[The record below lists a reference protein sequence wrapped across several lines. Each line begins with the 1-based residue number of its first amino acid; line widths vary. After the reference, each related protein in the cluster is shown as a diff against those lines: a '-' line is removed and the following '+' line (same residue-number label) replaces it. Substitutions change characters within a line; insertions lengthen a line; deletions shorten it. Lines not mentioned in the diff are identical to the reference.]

1 MSDIATVSGPRASR
15 ITAAISPSRRKTA
28 RLTTSD
34 DPLRGLL
41 WLVTLMLT
49 LGMVVLL
56 GVFVYFARQQDL
68 TAVRASVTI
77 VRSGLEN
84 RERELARIVRDLA
97 WSDDS
102 VAHLVEFFDPAWAEA
117 AIGPMQVEENSIDAS
132 YVIDPENQTI
142 LAYRHGQRDNID
154 AFHALSGGLDELLS
168 SSRASP
174 RGALRAAAGVLMFE
188 GAPHLVVA
196 GAITTRTG
204 SISWTF
210 HARRWVIVLVRPLD
224 PAFVTRLGTD
234 LHINDLRLVGPDGV
248 TLAGSLPL
256 VSPDGP
262 VIGLL
267 TWSPE
272 LPARQLFI
280 GIGPIAAGIGV
291 VVMALYGL
299 FLLRS
304 RQVGI
309 LLARQAKVIE
319 HVHEGLILTDPFGI
333 ITGWNAGAAR
343 MFGYSR
349 AEVIG
354 RSAAMLLTTPA
365 SNSEVGAIVRSFD
378 EGRES
383 ADLELF
389 MCRKEGAAFPV
400 QLFLSPIR
408 DGGGKTV
415 GTIGYH
421 VDISARKQ
429 LEHRLEQLATIDE
442 LTGAYNR
449 RHLLQHGTVEMERA
463 RRFKRALSFLFI
475 DLDHFKAVNDRF
487 GHGFGDMVLS
497 TLAQTCR
504 NLLRPADMLVRY
516 GGEEFVV
523 VMPETSQEQAVLVA
537 SRLASR
543 VRETVYS
550 NEPPFRGLTISIGIT
565 TLRNSDE
572 TLEKILERA
581 DKAMYRAKELGRDR
595 IEVAA

>member
-1 MSDIATVSGPRASR
+1 MSDIATSSGPRASR
-15 ITAAISPSRRKTA
+15 ITTAISPSLHKTA
-28 RLTTSD
+28 RFTTSD

-41 WLVTLMLT
+41 WLATLMLT
-49 LGMVVLL
+49 LGIVAVMGVL
-56 GVFVYFARQQDL
+56 VYFARQQDL
-68 TAVRASVTI
+68 TAIRASVTI

-97 WSDDS
+97 WTDDAT
-102 VAHLVEFFDPAWAEA
+102 AHLVEFFDPIWAEA
-117 AIGPMQVEENSIDAS
+117 ALGPPQVEENSIDAS
-132 YVIDPENQTI
+132 FVIDPEDQTI
-142 LAYRHGQRDNID
+142 LAYRHGKRDDHD
-154 AFHALSGGLDELLS
+154 AFHALSGGLGELLS

-196 GAITTRTG
+196 AAITTRTG
-204 SISWTF
+204 SILWTF
-210 HARRWVIVLVRPLD
+210 HARRSVIVLVRPLD

-272 LPARQLFI
+272 LPARRLFI
-280 GIGPIAAGIGV
+280 GIAPIVAGVGFV
-291 VVMALYGL
+291 VIVLYGL

-309 LLARQAKVIE
+309 LLARQARVIE

-349 AEVIG
+349 AEIIG
-354 RSAAMLLTTPA
+354 RSAAALLATPG
-365 SNSEVGAIVRSFD
+365 SDVEIGAIVQSFD
-378 EGRES
+378 DGRES
-383 ADLELF
+383 ADLELL
-389 MCRKEGAAFPV
+389 MHRKGGDDFPV

-408 DGGGKTV
+408 DGAGKTA

-421 VDISARKQ
+421 VDISGRKQ
-429 LEHRLEQLATIDE
+429 LEKRLEQLATIDE
-442 LTGAYNR
+442 LTSAYNR
-449 RHLLQHGTVEMERA
+449 RHLLQHGPIEIERA

-487 GHGFGDMVLS
+487 GHGFGDLVLS
-497 TLAQTCR
+497 TVAQTCR
-504 NLLRPADMLVRY
+504 DLLRPADMFVRY

-523 VMPETSQEQAVLVA
+523 VMPETSQEQAALVA

-550 NEPPFRGLTISIGIT
+550 SEPPFQGLTISIGVT
-565 TLRNSDE
+565 TLRDSDE
-572 TLEKILERA
+572 TLENILERA
-581 DKAMYRAKELGRDR
+581 DKAVYRAKELGRDR
-595 IEVAA
+595 VEVAV